1 MTPTTELENK
11 FLISDSHTLCK
22 KVLFSNKEIH
32 SVELINKKGRLVERV
47 SNRNTINLPSNKKEM
62 FHMSTKLQETMK
74 NENDEDFGKV
84 NYSYVSREKVA
95 IFSCSVGENILIV
108 TLPNT
113 INPEPIAKD
122 IVSFLGG
129 DLLLPH
135 TKSL

>member
-1 MTPTTELENK
+1 
-11 FLISDSHTLCK
+11 
-22 KVLFSNKEIH
+22 
-32 SVELINKKGRLVERV
+32 
-47 SNRNTINLPSNKKEM
+47 
-62 FHMSTKLQETMK
+62 MSTKLQETMK